1 MFSGPE
7 STTVT
12 AFVAK
17 LWQMVCDPKYN
28 DLISWCDKG
37 NSFVIKDQT
46 RFCSEL
52 LPMFYKHNNMASF
65 IRQLNKYGFRKVNS
79 PVTSASLKGDVS
91 DFEFSHP
98 HFIKDCPFLLDQ
110 IKRKVSSSRDISEF
124 KNDQGLLTKLLLEV
138 QQLQQKQSAFESR
151 ISSMK
156 AENDALWR
164 EHSIL
169 RQKHQKQQ
177 KIVNRLIHFLLS
189 LVHQTRGVNVKRRN
203 MPLMLKD
210 GTCLSI
216 EGLEPPKDRHYTT
229 NSPVICEIDP
239 DEISTPTKSQQLSNN
254 PTNID
259 VIIPVQTEEDNL
271 LTDQLDNADQIFL
284 EVPTSSAIALP
295 MEEVPTIVLESNIE
309 ETKPVDN
316 LRLSIPPDGQ
326 SNKSHNKRP
335 HTLLNDKYPAKVRK
349 ITPSIQNV
357 GLSKMSATSS
367 GDVTLLNIKPISQK
381 GEVKILLNKK
391 TGSKPHIKGVKK
403 KPIKSSR
410 NRKMT
415 LEAIDLLN
423 NDTVHEKFLKEDP
436 EDTQKL
442 DSEVEKLESDVTSVD
457 LFNDDIDYPLE
468 SSSLLSS
475 DPIILSPSGTEIT
488 SSFIEKPV
496 KDKNT
501 NNSLVL
507 SDNNTTL
514 TKQDVESHIDL
525 MQSDIDALKEI
536 LHGEGLSL
544 DASAIMGLFTG
555 DDPISLNMP
564 EAGKEIDNLNPSPV
578 GNELV
583 SYSSPSLID
592 FADSLN
598 DDESITNSPSFID
611 EISSTLNTPQ
621 VSYGID
627 FSSPS
632 PSKRLMK
639 SISSLLDL
647 LQKAA

>member
-17 LWQMVCDPKYN
+17 LWQMVCDPKYD

-79 PVTSASLKGDVS
+79 SVTSSSLKSDVS

-124 KNDQGLLTKLLLEV
+124 KSDQGLLTKLLLEV
-138 QQLQQKQSAFESR
+138 QQLQQKQNAFESR

-216 EGLEPPKDRHYTT
+216 EGLDSTKERHYTAA
-229 NSPVICEIDP
+229 SPVICEIDP
-239 DEISTPTKSQQLSNN
+239 EEVFNKKTQQLSNN
-254 PTNID
+254 RTKID
-259 VIIPVQTEEDNL
+259 VIIPASTEEDNL
-271 LTDQLDNADQIFL
+271 LTNQLNNPDQILL
-284 EVPTSSAIALP
+284 EVPASSAIPFSL
-295 MEEVPTIVLESNIE
+295 ENVPTIVLESNAE
-309 ETKPVDN
+309 ETKPDDDFKM
-316 LRLSIPPDGQ
+316 SISTNEQP
-326 SNKSHNKRP
+326 NKSHNKRP
-335 HTLLNDKYPAKVRK
+335 LALLNDKYIAKVRK
-349 ITPSIQNV
+349 TTSAIQNA
-357 GLSKMSATSS
+357 GTSKISDATSLVEPTFVS
-367 GDVTLLNIKPISQK
+367 IKPITQK
-381 GEVKILLNKK
+381 SEGKVFLNKK
-391 TGSKPHIKGVKK
+391 TGSKSNIKGIKK
-403 KPIKSSR
+403 KPSKSSR
-410 NRKMT
+410 TSKIT
-415 LEAIDLLN
+415 LEAMNLLN
-423 NDTVHEKFLKEDP
+423 NDTDNDQLLKENSND
-436 EDTQKL
+436 L
-442 DSEVEKLESDVTSVD
+442 KLESDVASVN

-468 SSSLLSS
+468 SSSFLSS
-475 DPIILSPSGTEIT
+475 DPIILSPSGTKIT
-488 SSFIEKPV
+488 SNHNKEPSKEK
-496 KDKNT
+496 T
-501 NNSLVL
+501 SSNSLVL
-507 SDNNTTL
+507 SDNNATL
-514 TKQDVESHIDL
+514 MKQDVENHIDL

-544 DASAIMGLFTG
+544 DASTIMGLFNG
-555 DDPISLNMP
+555 DDPLTLNMP
-564 EAGKEIDNLNPSPV
+564 EAGKDIDNLNNSPV

-592 FADSLN
+592 FTDSFN
-598 DDESITNSPSFID
+598 DDEPISNSPSSFID

-621 VSYGID
+621 VSYGD
-627 FSSPS
+627 LSSPS
-632 PSKRLMK
+632 SGKRLMK
-639 SISSLLDL
+639 
-647 LQKAA
+647 

>member
-17 LWQMVCDPKYN
+17 LWQMVCDPKYD

-79 PVTSASLKGDVS
+79 SVTSSSLKGDVS

-110 IKRKVSSSRDISEF
+110 IKRKVSSARDISEF
-124 KNDQGLLTKLLLEV
+124 KSDQGLLTKLLLEV
-138 QQLQQKQSAFESR
+138 QQLHQKQSSFDSR

-216 EGLEPPKDRHYTT
+216 EGLDTTKDRHYTT
-229 NSPVICEIDP
+229 ASPVICELVSDNVFNQ
-239 DEISTPTKSQQLSNN
+239 TKSQLLSNSQK
-254 PTNID
+254 NID
-259 VIIPVQTEEDNL
+259 VIIQSPTEEGTL
-271 LTDQLDNADQIFL
+271 LTNQLDNTDQILL
-284 EVPTSSAIALP
+284 EVPTSSAIPLSL
-295 MEEVPTIVLESNIE
+295 EDVPTIVLESN
-309 ETKPVDN
+309 KP
-316 LRLSIPPDGQ
+316 
-326 SNKSHNKRP
+326 HNKRSLA
-335 HTLLNDKYPAKVRK
+335 LLSDKHIAKVQK
-349 ITPSIQNV
+349 ITPTAGS
-357 GLSKMSATSS
+357 SKISATTSS
-367 GDVTLLNIKPISQK
+367 IEPNLINIKPITQK
-381 GEVKILLNKK
+381 GEDKVLLKK
-391 TGSKPHIKGVKK
+391 SGSKFSIKGVKK
-403 KPIKSSR
+403 KPMKSSR
-410 NRKMT
+410 NNKIT
-415 LEAIDLLN
+415 IEDIDLLN
-423 NDTVHEKFLKEDP
+423 NDSNNDRLLKEDP
-436 EDTQKL
+436 ADHLKL
-442 DSEVEKLESDVTSVD
+442 DSDVKLESDVASVN
-457 LFNDDIDYPLE
+457 LFSDDIDYPLE
-468 SSSLLSS
+468 SNSLLSS
-475 DPIILSPSGTEIT
+475 DPIILSPSGTDIT
-488 SSFIEKPV
+488 STFTEEPGQE
-496 KDKNT
+496 KNT
-501 NNSLVL
+501 TNSLVL
-507 SDNNTTL
+507 SENNATL
-514 TKQDVESHIDL
+514 TKQDVENHIDL
-525 MQSDIDALKEI
+525 MQSDIEALKEI

-544 DASAIMGLFTG
+544 DASAIMGLFNG
-555 DDPISLNMP
+555 DDPITLNMP
-564 EAGKEIDNLNPSPV
+564 EAGKDVDNLNPSPV

-592 FADSLN
+592 FADGF
-598 DDESITNSPSFID
+598 DEDESISGSPSSFID

-621 VSYGID
+621 VSYGD

-632 PSKRLMK
+632 PSKRYMK
-639 SISSLLDL
+639 
-647 LQKAA
+647 